1 MKIIFKYVILLKERF
16 EMFIQLSKEGY
27 NTLSESEKVII
38 DYINEHVDTLMDT
51 SITTIARKTFTSP
64 ATVSRAIRK
73 CGYQSMSD
81 LRYSYVEQ
89 QEQRKTS
96 NSSHILN
103 ESLAKSYRETAQT
116 IDQLDTSKI
125 MQTIEYI
132 QSAKRIFIVSRGFT
146 TLVADE
152 LQMYLQLFGYT
163 TIIVKDVMWMKK
175 IDRIV
180 EKEDTVIFLSVNNS
194 TPELFEAAQAVKTVG
209 AKIVTCCCKEKTN
222 LEEIADVALIGHSE
236 PITEAKGLTISSRI
250 PLFVITRTIIEYLA
264 Q

>member
-1 MKIIFKYVILLKERF
+1 
-16 EMFIQLSKEGY
+16 MFIQLSKEGY

-38 DYINEHVDTLMDT
+38 DYINKNVDTLMDT
-51 SITTIARKTFTSP
+51 SITTIARKTFTST

-89 QEQRKTS
+89 KEQRKIS
-96 NSSHILN
+96 YNSHILN

-116 IDQLDTSKI
+116 IDQLDTRKI
-125 MQTIEYI
+125 LQTIEYI
-132 QSAKRIFIVSRGFT
+132 QFANRIFLVSRGFT
-146 TLVADE
+146 TLVSEE

-175 IDRIV
+175 MDRIV
-180 EKEDTVIFLSVNNS
+180 EKNDTVIFLSVNNS

-209 AKIVTCCCKEKTN
+209 AKIVTCCCKENTN
-222 LEEIADVALIGHSE
+222 LEEIADVSLIGHSE
-236 PITEAKGLTISSRI
+236 PIAEAKGLIISSRI